1 MRKGDNTQLRKCRP
15 ISTTTQWGIFISTF
29 QEDKT
34 KIDTPGQ
41 NPGLCLSFQLPASPR
56 GPKLF
61 VGIALSLPDNHYII
75 FTLLD
80 NHCIFFSLLDNH
92 YIFFA

>member
-1 MRKGDNTQLRKCRP
+1 MRKGDNSNKKM
-15 ISTTTQWGIFISTF
+15 STHIHNIAMKNLISTF

-34 KIDTPGQ
+34 EIDKPGQ
-41 NPGLCLSFQLPASPR
+41 NPGLCLSFQLPALPR

-75 FTLLD
+75 
-80 NHCIFFSLLDNH
+80 ISLLDNH
-92 YIFFA
+92 YIFFSLLHNHYIVFA

>member
-1 MRKGDNTQLRKCRP
+1 MYYIILIPNFFKFLKLKYVLAKVQKGWQSKRTVD
-15 ISTTTQWGIFISTF
+15 F

-61 VGIALSLPDNHYII
+61 VGIALFLPDNHYII
-75 FTLLD
+75 
-80 NHCIFFSLLDNH
+80 ISLLDNH